1 MWSTTCVHGVT
12 ADVAKSESVTYNG
25 QDWLGLQGLGRSLG
39 FGTELLTYLN
49 RSGHVRCFNTQVDQ
63 TAYGKADEQPVIK
76 TEVINKLE
84 HVFHTE
90 EYE

>member
-1 MWSTTCVHGVT
+1 MVIEYMV
-12 ADVAKSESVTYNG
+12 
-25 QDWLGLQGLGRSLG
+25 LLQGREARYSRALG

-49 RSGHVRCFNTQVDQ
+49 RSGQVRCFNTQVDL

-90 EYE
+90 VYE